1 MAQTTTTISAAV
13 GATDLTIPVTSATGF
28 AAGNYLRLDNEFMVV
43 SSVSGTNISVRS
55 RGDKGSGAV
64 AHNILAI
71 ANTGLDSDLAVQP
84 MGQAAQIDP
93 QFPTIVTYSAAGAIA
108 IPVQNTMVVLNG
120 GAARAMTLA
129 GPGKDQDGLTLT
141 VLNASAFAHT
151 VTYTAGFYGDTTS
164 SDVITFAAKAGASFI
179 CVARGG
185 TWGLLGL
192 TNCTIA

>member
-13 GATDLTIPVTSATGF
+13 GATDLTIPVTSASGF

-43 SSVSGTNISVRS
+43 TAVSGTNISVRA

-64 AHNILAI
+64 AHNILAV

-84 MGQAAQIDP
+84 MGQASQIDP

-108 IPVQNTMVVLNG
+108 IPNQNTMVVLNG

-141 VLNASAFAHT
+141 VLNASAYAHT

>member
-1 MAQTTTTISAAV
+1 MAETTTTISAAV

-43 SSVSGTNISVRS
+43 TSVSGTNISVRS

-84 MGQAAQIDP
+84 MGQSAQVDP

-108 IPVQNTMVVLNG
+108 IPVQNTLVVLNG

-129 GPGKDQDGLTLT
+129 GPAKDQDGLIMT

-151 VTYTAGFYGDTTS
+151 VTYTAGFYGDTTL

>member
-13 GATDLTIPVTSATGF
+13 GATDLIIPVTSATGF
-28 AAGNYLRLDNEFMVV
+28 TAGNYLRLDNEFMVV
-43 SSVSGTNISVRS
+43 TAVSGTNISVRS

-84 MGQAAQIDP
+84 MGQASQIDP

-120 GAARAMTLA
+120 GGARAMTLA
-129 GPGKDQDGLTLT
+129 GPAKDQDGLTLT

>member
-13 GATDLTIPVTSATGF
+13 GATDLIIPVTSATGF
-28 AAGNYLRLDNEFMVV
+28 TAGNYLRLDNEFMVV
-43 SSVSGTNISVRS
+43 TAVSGTNISVRA
-55 RGDKGSGAV
+55 RGDKGTGAV
-64 AHNILAI
+64 AHNILGI

-84 MGQAAQIDP
+84 LGQSTQVDP
-93 QFPTIVTYSAAGAIA
+93 QFPTIVTYSAAAAIA
-108 IPVQNTMVVLNG
+108 IPNQNTLVVLNG
-120 GAARAMTLA
+120 ASARAMTLA
-129 GPGKDQDGLTLT
+129 GPAKDQDGLTLT
-141 VLNASAFAHT
+141 VLNGSAMAHT

-164 SDVITFAAKAGASFI
+164 SDVITFAAKVGASFI

>member
-13 GATDLTIPVTSATGF
+13 GATDLTIPVTSASGF

-43 SSVSGTNISVRS
+43 TAVSGTNISVRA

-64 AHNILAI
+64 AHNILAV
-71 ANTGLDSDLAVQP
+71 ANTGLDSDLATQP

-108 IPVQNTMVVLNG
+108 IPNQNTMVVLNG

-141 VLNASAFAHT
+141 VLNASAYAHT

>member
-1 MAQTTTTISAAV
+1 MAETTTTISAAV
-13 GATDLTIPVTSATGF
+13 GATDLIIPVTSATGF
-28 AAGNYLRLDNEFMVV
+28 TAGNYLKLDNEFMVV
-43 SSVSGTNISVRS
+43 TAVSGTNISVRA
-55 RGDKGSGAV
+55 RGDKGTGAV
-64 AHNILAI
+64 AHNILGI

-84 MGQAAQIDP
+84 LGQSAQIDP
-93 QFPTIVTYSAAGAIA
+93 QFPTIVTYSAAAAIA
-108 IPVQNTMVVLNG
+108 IPNQNTLVVLNG
-120 GAARAMTLA
+120 ASARAMTLA

-141 VLNASAFAHT
+141 VLNGSAMAHT

-164 SDVITFAAKAGASFI
+164 SDVITFAAKVGASFI

>member
-108 IPVQNTMVVLNG
+108 IPNQNTMVVLNG
-120 GAARAMTLA
+120 GGARAMTLA
-129 GPGKDQDGLTLT
+129 GPAKDQDGLTLT

>member
-1 MAQTTTTISAAV
+1 
-13 GATDLTIPVTSATGF
+13 
-28 AAGNYLRLDNEFMVV
+28 
-43 SSVSGTNISVRS
+43 
-55 RGDKGSGAV
+55 
-64 AHNILAI
+64 
-71 ANTGLDSDLAVQP
+71 

-108 IPVQNTMVVLNG
+108 IPNQNTMVVLNG

-141 VLNASAFAHT
+141 VLNASAYAHT

>member
-129 GPGKDQDGLTLT
+129 GPAKDQDGLTVT

>member
-13 GATDLTIPVTSATGF
+13 GATDLVIPVTSATGF
-28 AAGNYLRLDNEFMVV
+28 SAGNYLRIDNEFMVV
-43 SSVSGTNISVRS
+43 SSVSGTNISVRL

-93 QFPTIVTYSAAGAIA
+93 QFPTIVTYSTAGAIA
-108 IPVQNTMVVLNG
+108 IPVQNTLVVLNG

-129 GPGKDQDGLTLT
+129 GPGKDQDGLTMT
-141 VLNASAFAHT
+141 VLSASAHAHT

-179 CVARGG
+179 CIARGG

>member
-28 AAGNYLRLDNEFMVV
+28 SAGNYLRLDNEFMVV

-129 GPGKDQDGLTLT
+129 GPAKDQDGLTMT